1 MVTTANKYQ
10 DPYIAY
16 NFVVEVEGL
25 QIGGFTEV
33 TGLSSEI
40 ELESYQEGGVNDYTH
55 KFPKQTTYPNL
66 VLSRGLTNDDVLW
79 QWYQEASQ
87 GRIKIKNG
95 TITLRDSQGK
105 EVMWWNF
112 KQAYPVKWE
121 GPQFNASSDEIA
133 IERFELVHQGVFK
146 VVTRN

>member
-1 MVTTANKYQ
+1 MIASVNKYR

-40 ELESYQEGGVNDYTH
+40 ELEQYQEGGANDYIH
-55 KFPKQTTYPNL
+55 KFPKKTTYPNL
-66 VLSRGLTNDDVLW
+66 VLSRGLTNDDELW

-87 GRIKIKNG
+87 GRIKTKNG

-112 KQAYPVKWE
+112 KRAYPVKWE
-121 GPQFNASSDEIA
+121 GPKFDASSNEIA
-133 IERFELVHQGVFK
+133 IERIELVHQGIFK
-146 VVTRN
+146 I

>member
-1 MVTTANKYQ
+1 MVFSVNKYR

-40 ELESYQEGGVNDYTH
+40 ELESYQEGGVNNYIH

-66 VLSRGLTNDDVLW
+66 VLSRGLTNDEALW

-87 GRIKIKNG
+87 GRIKLKNG
-95 TITLRDSQGK
+95 TITLRDSPGK

-121 GPQFNASSDEIA
+121 GPQFNASSDNIA
-133 IERFELVHQGVFK
+133 IERIELVHQGIVK
-146 VVTRN
+146 LQRT

>member
-1 MVTTANKYQ
+1 MVTSVNKYQ
-10 DPYIAY
+10 DPYRAY
-16 NFVVEVEGL
+16 NFVVEIEGL
-25 QIGGFTEV
+25 QIGGFSEV

-40 ELESYQEGGVNDYTH
+40 ELESYQEGGVNDRTH
-55 KFPKQTTYPNL
+55 KFPKQTTYPNM
-66 VLSRGLTNDDVLW
+66 VLSHGLTDNEELW
-79 QWYQEASQ
+79 QWYQLASQ
-87 GRIKIKNG
+87 GIIKIKNG

-133 IERFELVHQGVFK
+133 IERIELVHQGIFK
-146 VVTRN
+146 N

>member
-1 MVTTANKYQ
+1 MNKYR

-16 NFVVEVEGL
+16 NFLVEIEGL

-40 ELESYQEGGVNDYTH
+40 ELESYQEGGVNDRTH
-55 KFPKQTTYPNL
+55 KFPKQTIYPNL
-66 VLSRGLTNDDVLW
+66 ILSHGLTNDDELW
-79 QWYQEASQ
+79 RWYQAASQ
-87 GRIKIKNG
+87 GVIKIKNG
-95 TITLRDSQGK
+95 TITLRNSQGK

-133 IERFELVHQGVFK
+133 IERIELVHQGIFK
-146 VVTRN
+146 L